1 MPIFLDQKTKDP
13 LSKKTNRK
21 VVDAIDKNAKPK
33 PPVEVTSSNKNSF
46 FTATWKELRQVSWP
60 NWQTTFNWGVITILF
75 TLILSLSLGFFDHL
89 FSAGIYFIDC
99 TSPKG
104 RGDSTTLNQC
114 VEETVN
120 YILFKT

>member
-1 MPIFLDQKTKDP
+1 MPVFLNQKIKDP
-13 LSKKTNRK
+13 ISKKINRK
-21 VVDAIDKNAKPK
+21 VVDINKSTKSKPS
-33 PPVEVTSSNKNSF
+33 VETTDTEKGNFLV
-46 FTATWKELRQVSWP
+46 ATWKELKQVDWP
-60 NWQTTFNWGVITILF
+60 NWQTTFNWGVITVLF

-114 VEETVN
+114 IEETVN

>member
-1 MPIFLDQKTKDP
+1 MPVFLNQKIKDP
-13 LSKKTNRK
+13 ISKKTNRK
-21 VVDAIDKNAKPK
+21 VVDINKSAKSK
-33 PPVEVTSSNKNSF
+33 SSVETTNTEKGNFLV
-46 FTATWKELRQVSWP
+46 ATWKELKRVDWP
-60 NWQTTFNWGVITILF
+60 SWQTTLSWGVITILF
-75 TLILSLSLGFFDHL
+75 TLILSLSLGFFDHF

-114 VEETVN
+114 IEETTN